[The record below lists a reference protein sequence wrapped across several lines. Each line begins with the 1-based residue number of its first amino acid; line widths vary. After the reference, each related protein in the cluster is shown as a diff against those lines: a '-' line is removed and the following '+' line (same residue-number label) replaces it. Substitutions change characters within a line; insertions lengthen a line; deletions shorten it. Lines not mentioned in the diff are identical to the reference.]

1 MIAFVHG
8 TLAEKGAGRVVVDVQ
23 GVGYELLVPTQT
35 LATLPPVG
43 KPARLFTRL
52 SVREDAMTLYGFG
65 STDERQ
71 LFDHL
76 VTVTGVGPKLALAVL
91 SVLTPDALRR
101 AIAAGDVAVLTQV
114 SGIGRKGAARII
126 LDLKDRLGLGG
137 DEAPTG
143 PVSEVREALLALGL
157 SADEARDAISN
168 VPGADGDRPVEEL
181 LREALRS
188 VGR

>member
-43 KPARLFTRL
+43 RPARLFTRL

-71 LFDHL
+71 LFDAL
-76 VTVTGVGPKLALAVL
+76 VSFIT
-91 SVLTPDALRR
+91 D
-101 AIAAGDVAVLTQV
+101 
-114 SGIGRKGAARII
+114 
-126 LDLKDRLGLGG
+126 
-137 DEAPTG
+137 
-143 PVSEVREALLALGL
+143 
-157 SADEARDAISN
+157 
-168 VPGADGDRPVEEL
+168 DGH
-181 LREALRS
+181 
-188 VGR
+188 G